1 MVAETLSVSTFRSL
15 KSWETILLEVWKVE
29 KPWGW
34 CYEDSKWGSYW
45 PKRQRQDETCWVIHK
60 SISQQEDHL
69 TVSLGI
75 FSGNRFLQTFTLHLR
90 KIILHVLRSSFHKEL
105 AIYLWTGFESLYTT
119 QTTLPNWRLSYKLLE
134 GRKQIQKI
142 NYRQV
147 DAFEVRW
154 FVPRMITITVTS
166 SWYFLLLPAGILIN
180 SSILKPAVKII
191 PFF

>member
-1 MVAETLSVSTFRSL
+1 MRTASGVHIDLKGKDKMRHAGSFIRAYLSRRITWLFHWEFSQVTDSCKHLPCLPSSL
-15 KSWETILLEVWKVE
+15 KFSQGKSYFMY
-29 KPWGW
+29 WG
-34 CYEDSKWGSYW
+34 D
-45 PKRQRQDETCWVIHK
+45 H
-60 SISQQEDHL
+60 SIKNWQYICG
-69 TVSLGI
+69 LGLSHYI
-75 FSGNRFLQTFTLHLR
+75 QHQ
-90 KIILHVLRSSFHKEL
+90 
-105 AIYLWTGFESLYTT
+105 A
-119 QTTLPNWRLSYKLLE
+119 TLPNWRLSYKLLE